1 MSAGAASKSA
11 EPEIKK
17 PVFALAIPHTPWRAE
32 RARSLEMLLGMLDPK
47 PPLFRIFGEKAPNW
61 VWSREL
67 WRWGVEMG
75 RQGATHLVQLQ
86 DDLRPMLEF
95 WSVLEAMVTA
105 NPHRWIGLHANH
117 PVARSL
123 AHCGRRWF
131 ATRAWLVGPQY
142 VAPLQGP
149 DSLGKA
155 LLWLEEHESELSIH
169 EREHEDVSLSAWISK
184 TGRDLYHPI
193 PAIADVDLTI
203 GSTYQETAGWIDD
216 HRRPCVTWQ
225 GYPIEMLKDPG
236 YWQPPDRVELFGSPG
251 HGLCVICNERL
262 ATDRS
267 KNLIAFCDFCLLEKV
282 AERFGV
288 NFSFKNAKAPK

>member
-1 MSAGAASKSA
+1 MSASVSLKPI
-11 EPEIKK
+11 EKK
-17 PVFALAIPHTPWRAE
+17 PVFALAIPHTPWRPE
-32 RARSLEMLLGMLDPK
+32 RAASLETMLEMLGSK
-47 PPLFRIFGEKAPNW
+47 PPLFRVFGDKSPNW

-86 DDLRPMLEF
+86 DDLRPMSGF
-95 WSVLEAMVTA
+95 WSVLEAMISA
-105 NPHRWIGLHANH
+105 NPLRWIGLHVNH
-117 PVARSL
+117 PVVRSL

-142 VAPLQGP
+142 VAPLEGP
-149 DSLGKA
+149 DSLDKA
-155 LLWLEEHESELSIH
+155 LLWLEEHEAGLSIY

-203 GSTYQETAGWIDD
+203 GSTYAETPGHIDD

-225 GYPIEMLKDPG
+225 GYSVEMLKDPS
-236 YWQPPDRVELFGSPG
+236 YWQLPNQVELFGAPG
-251 HGLCVICNERL
+251 LGLCVICNERP

-267 KNLIAFCDFCLLEKV
+267 KNLIGFCDFCLLEKV

-288 NFSFKNAKAPK
+288 NFSFKNAKDAKATK